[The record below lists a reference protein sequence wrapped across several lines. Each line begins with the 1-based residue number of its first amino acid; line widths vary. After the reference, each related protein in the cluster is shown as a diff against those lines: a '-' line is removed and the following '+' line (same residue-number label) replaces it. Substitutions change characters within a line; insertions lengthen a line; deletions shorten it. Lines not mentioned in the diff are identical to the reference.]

1 MSDSHYDLAI
11 VGVGPDG
18 YVSAIRAAHHGL
30 RVALVNPNPPGGVC
44 LHTGCIPTK
53 TMVAHP
59 TLSEAILEAAE
70 SLFGQA
76 THLPKA
82 RERK

>member
-1 MSDSHYDLAI
+1 MSDSYYNLAI
-11 VGVGPDG
+11 VGAGQLLGGHAAELIGQITP
-18 YVSAIRAAHHGL
+18 AIKLNARAEQL
-30 RVALVNPNPPGGVC
+30 
-44 LHTGCIPTK
+44 TETIF
-53 TMVAHP
+53 AHP
-59 TLSEAILEAAE
+59 TLSEAVLEAAE

>member
-1 MSDSHYDLAI
+1 MSDSYYDLAI
-11 VGVGPDG
+11 VGAGQLLG
-18 YVSAIRAAHHGL
+18 GHAAELIG
-30 RVALVNPNPPGGVC
+30 
-44 LHTGCIPTK
+44 
-53 TMVAHP
+53 HP
-59 TLSEAILEAAE
+59 TLSEAVLEAAE